1 MMRRAIFHPSSVRSA
16 LTSTL
21 VALAWSA
28 GATAQ
33 QATLAGSVTDSVSG
47 RALDGV
53 SIELRRDG
61 AVAATATSTS
71 GGDFSL
77 VAPAGRYALVVRR
90 LDYRPYTRD
99 DITLV
104 AGEPRTVALR
114 LVALPLVFDPV
125 VISASRAE
133 EKALDAP
140 AAVTVVDQT
149 TVTERP
155 ALTAIDHVYA
165 VPGMQVA
172 TTGISQHEVVSRGF
186 NNAASG
192 AMMALADNRYVS
204 VPSLRINVYN
214 FIPLTDEDIERLEIV
229 RGPGSALYGPN
240 SANGVLHII
249 SRSPLDDPGTT
260 LTLSGGERS
269 VVHGQLRHASR
280 LSDQVAIKVSGQYL
294 QGRDW
299 PYDDPQEA
307 LARDTTVE
315 RASGEVRVD
324 WSPKN
329 DAAVVAAVG
338 VNHAFSNVDLTPLG
352 AAQVRDWRSSYAQV
366 RTRVGRFFGQVYA
379 NISDAGDTY
388 LLRTGDSIVDK
399 SQMFVAQVQHGT
411 LVGSRTNLTYGID
424 VQRTVPRTEGSVTG
438 RNEDDDVIDE
448 AGAYVQAEVDV
459 SPALRLVLAGRGDY
473 HNRLSDPV
481 FSPRAALVFKPSRD
495 HTTRLTYN
503 RAFSTPTT
511 NNLFLD
517 IVGGSLPTPVPTT
530 VRLVGVPTSGF
541 SFRRDCDG
549 GLCMRSPYTPA
560 GLGGGEAY
568 LPLDV
573 TLLWPTVVQLAAAQ
587 GVDLSPVPPPSS
599 AEVRTVL
606 AKLDIGTG
614 TFTPVNDVADIP
626 TLTPTIE
633 NVVEFGYRGVVAE
646 RFSFGIDVYHAWKN
660 DFVGAERVE
669 TPSAFFHE
677 DDLRDYLIAV
687 GAQADT
693 AAALATLIGSI
704 PAATVTP
711 QEARD
716 PWDILVTYRNVG
728 RVSYWGSDIEASA
741 MLTPVFA
748 LRANYSW
755 VSANEFPFESTAGVT
770 DTIPLNAPAQRAA
783 FSALFRCNELGLNV
797 EARARWVDEYPVRS
811 GVYVGTV
818 PAYAVVDA
826 LVGYRLP
833 FAPQLRVSVSAL
845 NLLDNAHIEFV
856 GAPPIGR
863 LVTGSI
869 RAEF

>member
-1 MMRRAIFHPSSVRSA
+1 MRRALSRLRLVRSA
-16 LTSTL
+16 TAGTIML
-21 VALAWSA
+21 LAWSSLA
-28 GATAQ
+28 GGQ
-33 QATLAGSVTDSVSG
+33 QATLSGSVTDSVSG

-61 AVAATATSTS
+61 AVTAATTSTS
-71 GGDFSL
+71 TGDFSF
-77 VAPAGRYALVVRR
+77 VAPAGRYTLVVRR
-90 LDYRPYTRD
+90 LDYRPHTHE
-99 DITLV
+99 DIALA
-104 AGEPRTVALR
+104 AGEPRTISLR
-114 LVALPLVFDPV
+114 LVALPVVFDPV

-155 ALTAIDHVYA
+155 ALTAVDHVSA

-192 AMMALADNRYVS
+192 AMMALADNRSVS

-214 FIPLTDEDIERLEIV
+214 FIPLTDEDIERLEVV

-249 SRSPLDDPGTT
+249 SRSPLHDPGTT

-269 VVHGQLRHASR
+269 IVHGQLRHASR
-280 LSDQVAIKVSGQYL
+280 LNDQVAIKVSGQYL
-294 QGRDW
+294 RGRDW

-307 LARDTTVE
+307 FARDTSVE
-315 RASGEVRVD
+315 RASGEVRIDVEPTD
-324 WSPKN
+324 
-329 DAAVVAAVG
+329 DASVVAAVG

-352 AAQVRDWRSSYAQV
+352 AAQVQDWRSSYAQV
-366 RTRVGRFFGQVYA
+366 RTRIGRFFGQVYA
-379 NISDAGDTY
+379 NLSDAGDTY

-399 SQMFVAQVQHGT
+399 SRMFVAQIQHGT
-411 LVGSRTNLTYGID
+411 LIGNRTNLTYGLD
-424 VQRTVPRTEGSVTG
+424 VQRTVPRTEGTVTG
-438 RNEDDDVIDE
+438 RNEDDDVINE

-459 SPALRLVLAGRGDY
+459 SPALRLVLAARGDY
-473 HNRLSDPV
+473 HNRLSNPV
-481 FSPRAALVFKPSRD
+481 FSPRAALVFKPTRD
-495 HTTRLTYN
+495 HTARLTYN

-517 IVGGSLPTPVPTT
+517 IVGGTLPTPVPTT

-541 SFRRDCDG
+541 SFRRNCDG

-560 GLGGGEAY
+560 ALGGGEAY

-587 GVDLSPVPPPSS
+587 GVDLSPVPPPTS

-606 AKLDIGTG
+606 AKLNIGTG
-614 TFTPVNDVADIP
+614 TFAPVSDVADIP
-626 TLTPTIE
+626 TLEPTIE
-633 NVVEFGYRGVVAE
+633 NVIEIGYRGVLAQ

-660 DFVGAERVE
+660 NFVGAERVE

-677 DDLRDYLIAV
+677 GDLRDYLV
-687 GAQADT
+687 GIGAPADT
-693 AAALATLIGSI
+693 AAALASLIGAI

-711 QEARD
+711 QEALD
-716 PWDILVTYRNVG
+716 PWDILVTYRNLG
-728 RVSYWGSDIEASA
+728 RVSYWGSDVEVSA

-770 DTIPLNAPAQRAA
+770 DTIPLNAPAHRAA

-818 PAYAVVDA
+818 PDYAVVDA
-826 LVGYRLP
+826 LVGYRLS
-833 FAPQLRVSVSAL
+833 FAPQLRVTLSAL
-845 NLLDNAHIEFV
+845 NLLDNQHIEFV